1 MHLVCLDLEGVLVPE
16 IWIAFS
22 EATGIKELRLTT
34 RDISDYDVLMK
45 RRISI
50 LKENGLKLPDIQR
63 VIETMD
69 PLPGAE
75 DFYKK
80 LRAISE
86 VIILSDTFT
95 QFAGPLMKKL
105 ANPTLFCNSLDI
117 GDDGTVVG
125 YTLRIK
131 DGKRKAVEA
140 FNTIGFEVVA
150 SGDSYNDLS
159 MLKTAARGVLFR
171 PPDSIKDEYPQFPAA
186 YDHDELFTFIS
197 AAIREIR
204 GGARKS

>member
-45 RRISI
+45 RRIEI
-50 LKENGLKLPDIQR
+50 LKDNGLKLPDIQR
-63 VIETMD
+63 VIEQMD
-69 PLPGAE
+69 PLPGAQE
-75 DFYKK
+75 FYGK
-80 LRAISE
+80 LREKSE

-105 ANPTLFCNSLDI
+105 QNPTLFCNSLVI
-117 GDDGTVVG
+117 DDAGAVTG
-125 YTLRIK
+125 YRLRID
-131 DGKRKAVEA
+131 DGKRRSVEA
-140 FNTIGFEVVA
+140 FNSIGFDVIA

-159 MLKTAARGVLFR
+159 MLKTASRGVLFR
-171 PPDSIKDEYPQFPAA
+171 PPDSIKEEYPDFPVAT
-186 YDHDELFTFIS
+186 DHEELYTLLS
-197 AAIREIR
+197 EAIQSLSN
-204 GGARKS
+204 A